1 MPASEFLPIVPVGDL
16 GGPGQISAQGGRA
29 TGIECR
35 SGILLTAYAVGSHHT
50 GTFPAGCGCPA
61 ALEKHW
67 LVSLKKGTGRRCVEG
82 GNSPVQG
89 ARAMGVSSGEPLG
102 VSPAPALGP
111 SPSRPACGLGARCGF
126 ETQPAH
132 SPPSTSLS
140 LLVQVLT
147 TNRCRFLG
155 KQEAVPHMTRQFHP
169 WALPQRAGNG
179 DSDAVSSARV
189 PSSSVRSSQEQ
200 PRGPSLING

>member
-16 GGPGQISAQGGRA
+16 GGPGQISGQGGRA

-102 VSPAPALGP
+102 ASPAPALGP

-126 ETQPAH
+126 ETQPA
-132 SPPSTSLS
+132 P
-140 LLVQVLT
+140 VVLAS
-147 TNRCRFLG
+147 FHL
-155 KQEAVPHMTRQFHP
+155 AVPSRPGAYNQPMPLP
-169 WALPQRAGNG
+169 WETGGGASHDP
-179 DSDAVSSARV
+179 AVPPLGTAPESWERGFRRSL
-189 PSSSVRSSQEQ
+189 VRTCS
-200 PRGPSLING
+200 